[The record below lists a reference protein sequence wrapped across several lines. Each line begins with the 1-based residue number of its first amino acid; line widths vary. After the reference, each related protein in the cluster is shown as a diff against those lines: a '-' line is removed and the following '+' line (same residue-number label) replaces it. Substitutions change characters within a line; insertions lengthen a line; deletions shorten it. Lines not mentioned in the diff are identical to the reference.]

1 MMMAIR
7 KRRGGILHPTV
18 ELILEYIYVVIGSGL
33 VALAF
38 SVFLLPN
45 EIASGG
51 VSGIST
57 ILYGL
62 FQWKPSYVQ
71 WSLNIPLFIAGLFFL
86 GKRFGAKTL
95 VGTLVL
101 PFFVFIF
108 EEWGAATE
116 EPLLGAI
123 FGGLGIGAGLGIV
136 FRGKASTGGVDLLAQ
151 IIHKYIGIS
160 LGTII
165 LLIDGTIVLASAFIF
180 GIEQALYALIAMFIT
195 AKTID
200 VVQIGLGTS
209 KMALII
215 SDQEEE
221 LRQGILTHIYRG
233 VTKINA
239 FGGYTQDERP
249 MLMVVVAQY
258 EVTKLKQYVKSVDPS
273 AFVIVVNAN
282 EVLGEGFKRG

>member
-1 MMMAIR
+1 MMMAMR
-7 KRRGGILHPTV
+7 KRRGILHPTV
-18 ELILEYIYVVIGSGL
+18 ELILEYVYVVIGSGL

-45 EIASGG
+45 QIASGG

-62 FQWKPSYVQ
+62 FQWKPSIVQ
-71 WSLNIPLFIAGLFFL
+71 WSLNIPLFFAGLFFL
-86 GKRFGAKTL
+86 GRRFGAKTL
-95 VGTLVL
+95 VGTVVL

-108 EEWGAATE
+108 ESWGAATE
-116 EPLLGAI
+116 DPLLGAI

-151 IIHKYIGIS
+151 IVHKYTGAS
-160 LGTII
+160 LGSII
-165 LLIDGTIVLASAFIF
+165 LLIDGTIVTSSALFF

-200 VVQIGLGTS
+200 VVQIGLGTT

-215 SDQEEE
+215 SDKEDE
-221 LRQGILTHIYRG
+221 LRQGILTHIFRG
-233 VTKINA
+233 VT
-239 FGGYTQDERP
+239 
-249 MLMVVVAQY
+249 
-258 EVTKLKQYVKSVDPS
+258 
-273 AFVIVVNAN
+273 
-282 EVLGEGFKRG
+282 

>member
-1 MMMAIR
+1 MR
-7 KRRGGILHPTV
+7 KNRGFLHPTV
-18 ELILEYIYVVIGSGL
+18 QVILEYLYVIIGSGL

-45 EIASGG
+45 QIASGG

-62 FQWKPSYVQ
+62 FHWKPSYVQ
-71 WSLNIPLFIAGLFFL
+71 WALNIPLFFAGLFFL
-86 GKRFGAKTL
+86 GRQFGAKTL
-95 VGTLVL
+95 VGTVVIPLFVL
-101 PFFVFIF
+101 IF
-108 EEWGAATE
+108 EPWGAATQD
-116 EPLLGAI
+116 PLLGAI
-123 FGGLGIGAGLGIV
+123 FGGLGVGSGLGIV

-151 IIHKYIGIS
+151 IIHKYIGMS

-165 LLIDGTIVLASAFIF
+165 MFIDGTIVLTSALIF

-215 SDQEEE
+215 SDHEDE

-258 EVTKLKQYVKSVDPS
+258 EVTKLKQYVESVDPS

-282 EVLGEGFKRG
+282 EVLGEGFKR

>member
-1 MMMAIR
+1 MAIR
-7 KRRGGILHPTV
+7 RRKAILPTWAEV
-18 ELILEYIYVVIGSGL
+18 ALEYVYVIIGSAF

-45 EIASGG
+45 AIASGG

-62 FQWKPSYVQ
+62 FGWKPSYVQ
-71 WSLNIPLFIAGLFFL
+71 WAFNIPLFIAGLVFL
-86 GKRFGAKTL
+86 GRRFGAKTL
-95 VGTLVL
+95 VGTIVL
-101 PFFVFIF
+101 PLFVYVF
-108 EEWGAATE
+108 EDWGAATKD
-116 EPLLGAI
+116 PLLGAL

-165 LLIDGTIVLASAFIF
+165 LLIDGTIVLSSAIIF
-180 GIEQALYALIAMFIT
+180 GIEQALYALIAMFLT

-200 VVQIGLGTS
+200 VVQMGLGTS

-215 SDQEEE
+215 SDHEEE
-221 LRQGILTHIYRG
+221 LRKGILTDIYRG
-233 VTKINA
+233 VTKISA

-249 MLMVVVAQY
+249 MLMCVVAQH
-258 EVTKLKQYVKSVDPS
+258 EVTKLKQYVRDIDPS
-273 AFVIVVNAN
+273 AFIIVVNAH
-282 EVLGEGFKRG
+282 EVLGEGFKRS

>member
-1 MMMAIR
+1 MAIR
-7 KRRGGILHPTV
+7 KNRGFLHPTV
-18 ELILEYIYVVIGSGL
+18 QVILEYLYVIIGSGL

-45 EIASGG
+45 QIASGG

-62 FQWKPSYVQ
+62 FHWKPSYVQ
-71 WSLNIPLFIAGLFFL
+71 WALNIPLFFAGLFFL
-86 GKRFGAKTL
+86 GRQFGAKTL
-95 VGTLVL
+95 VGTVVIPLFVL
-101 PFFVFIF
+101 IF
-108 EEWGAATE
+108 EPWGAATQD
-116 EPLLGAI
+116 PLLGAI
-123 FGGLGIGAGLGIV
+123 FGGLGVGSGLGIV

-151 IIHKYIGIS
+151 IIHKYIGMS

-165 LLIDGTIVLASAFIF
+165 MFIDGTIVLTSALIF

-215 SDQEEE
+215 SDHEDE

-258 EVTKLKQYVKSVDPS
+258 EVTKLKQYVESVDPS

-282 EVLGEGFKRG
+282 EVLGEGFKR

>member
-7 KRRGGILHPTV
+7 KKRGFLHPTV
-18 ELILEYIYVVIGSGL
+18 AIILEYLYVVIGSGL

-45 EIASGG
+45 QIASGG

-62 FQWKPSYVQ
+62 FHWTPSYVQ
-71 WSLNIPLFIAGLFFL
+71 WALNIPLFFAGLFFL
-86 GKRFGAKTL
+86 GRQFGAKTL
-95 VGTLVL
+95 VGTLVIPL
-101 PFFVFIF
+101 FVLIF
-108 EEWGAATE
+108 EPWGAATQD
-116 EPLLGAI
+116 PLLGAI
-123 FGGLGIGAGLGIV
+123 FGGLGVGTGLGIV

-151 IIHKYIGIS
+151 IIHKYIGMS

-165 LLIDGTIVLASAFIF
+165 MFIDGTIVLTSALIF

-200 VVQIGLGTS
+200 VVQLGLGTS

-215 SDQEEE
+215 SDHEDE

-258 EVTKLKQYVKSVDPS
+258 EVTKLKQYVESVDPS

>member
-1 MMMAIR
+1 MRRRKAI
-7 KRRGGILHPTV
+7 LPPWAETV
-18 ELILEYIYVVIGSGL
+18 LEYIYVVIGSAF

-45 EIASGG
+45 AIASGG

-62 FQWKPSYVQ
+62 FKWKPSYVQ
-71 WSLNIPLFIAGLFFL
+71 WAFNIPLFIAGLVFL
-86 GKRFGAKTL
+86 GRRFGLKTL
-95 VGTLVL
+95 VGTIVL
-101 PFFVFIF
+101 PLFVYVF
-108 EEWGAATE
+108 EDWGAATKD
-116 EPLLGAI
+116 PLLGAL

-165 LLIDGTIVLASAFIF
+165 LLIDGTIVLSSAVIF
-180 GIEQALYALIAMFIT
+180 GIEQALYALIAMFLT

-200 VVQIGLGTS
+200 VVQMGLGTS

-215 SDQEEE
+215 SDHEDE
-221 LRQGILTHIYRG
+221 LRKGILTDIYRG
-233 VTKINA
+233 VTKISA
-239 FGGYTQDERP
+239 FGGYTEDERP
-249 MLMVVVAQY
+249 MLMCVVAQH
-258 EVTKLKQYVKSVDPS
+258 EVTKLKQYVRDIDPS
-273 AFVIVVNAN
+273 AFIIVVNAH
-282 EVLGEGFKRG
+282 EVLGEGFKRQ

>member
-1 MMMAIR
+1 MMMALR
-7 KRRGGILHPTV
+7 KRRGFLHPTV
-18 ELILEYIYVVIGSGL
+18 ELILEYIYVVIGSGF

-45 EIASGG
+45 QIASGG

-62 FQWKPSYVQ
+62 FHWKPSYVQ
-71 WSLNIPLFIAGLFFL
+71 WCLNIPLFFAGLLFL

-101 PFFVFIF
+101 PFFVFLF
-108 EEWGAATE
+108 EDWGAATAD
-116 EPLLGAI
+116 PLLGAL
-123 FGGLGIGAGLGIV
+123 FGGLGIGTGLGIV

-165 LLIDGTIVLASAFIF
+165 LMIDGTIVLISALIF
-180 GIEQALYALIAMFIT
+180 GIEQALYALIAMFVT

-200 VVQIGLGTS
+200 VVQMGLGTS

-249 MLMVVVAQY
+249 MLMVVVAQF

>member
-1 MMMAIR
+1 M
-7 KRRGGILHPTV
+7 HPNA
-18 ELILEYIYVVIGSGL
+18 ELFLEYLYVVIGSGL
-33 VALAF
+33 VALTF

-45 EIASGG
+45 QIASGG

-62 FQWKPSYVQ
+62 FEWKPSYVQ
-71 WSLNIPLFIAGLFFL
+71 WALNIPLFIAGLYFL
-86 GKRFGAKTL
+86 GRRFGAKTL
-95 VGTLVL
+95 VGTIVL
-101 PFFVFIF
+101 PFFVFFF
-108 EEWGAATE
+108 ESWGAATGD
-116 EPLLGAI
+116 PLLGAL
-123 FGGLGIGAGLGIV
+123 FGGLGVGAGLGIV

-151 IIHKYIGIS
+151 IIHKYTGIS
-160 LGTII
+160 LGSII
-165 LLIDGTIVLASAFIF
+165 MLIDGSVVLTSAIFF

-200 VVQIGLGTS
+200 VVQMGLGTS

-215 SDQEEE
+215 SDREEE

-249 MLMVVVAQY
+249 LLMVVVAQF
-258 EVTKLKQYVKSVDPS
+258 EVTKLKQYVKSVDPA

>member
-1 MMMAIR
+1 MMMAMR
-7 KRRGGILHPTV
+7 KRRGILPPTV
-18 ELILEYIYVVIGSGL
+18 ELILEYVYVVIGSGL

-45 EIASGG
+45 QIASGG

-62 FQWKPSYVQ
+62 FQWKPSIVQ
-71 WSLNIPLFIAGLFFL
+71 WSLNIPLFFAGLFFL
-86 GKRFGAKTL
+86 GRRFGAKTL
-95 VGTLVL
+95 VGTVVL

-108 EEWGAATE
+108 ESWGAATE
-116 EPLLGAI
+116 DPLLGAI

-151 IIHKYIGIS
+151 IVHKYTGAS
-160 LGTII
+160 LGSII
-165 LLIDGTIVLASAFIF
+165 LLIDGTIVTSSALFF

-200 VVQIGLGTS
+200 VVQIGLGTT

-215 SDQEEE
+215 SDKEDE

-258 EVTKLKQYVKSVDPS
+258 EVTKLKQYVKGVDPD